1 MHVLAQVSDHYP
13 TSNVQLIKQTMTNK
27 LQDIVK
33 QRRKPDRQPP
43 AAKANAV
50 YQADIEAGGK
60 DSFEW

>member
-1 MHVLAQVSDHYP
+1 MMA
-13 TSNVQLIKQTMTNK
+13 NK

-43 AAKANAV
+43 AAKADAI
-50 YQADIEAGGK
+50 YQGDIEAGGK

>member
-1 MHVLAQVSDHYP
+1 MHVLAQVSGQYP

-43 AAKANAV
+43 AAKADAV
-50 YQADIEAGGK
+50 YQGDIEVGSK